1 MTQVFKIDNTN
12 FTQIIKKAGSII
24 KNGGTVVFPTET
36 VYGLGADALNPDAVA
51 KIFQAKGRP
60 TDNPL
65 IVHIASKE
73 QVHDIAKDIPEQAF
87 ELMDKFWP
95 GALTL
100 ILKCKVVVPDITTAG
115 LDTVAVRFP
124 DNQIAIGLIQ
134 EAGTPIAAPSA
145 NISGRPSPTTAEHVI
160 ADLIGK
166 VDAIIDGGVVEL
178 GVEST
183 VVDMTSDIPVILRPG
198 GISIDDIRRCGIEI
212 AVGYSDRKVE
222 DGEAVKSP
230 GMKYTHY
237 SPQTNVVLVDRN
249 INIDEDKDKDKYHKA
264 TNTAAVSAK
273 ISEMIKD
280 YHDIGMRV
288 GLMLTEETAY
298 DISSGVCGCCGVDI
312 SSCEV
317 FMLGRRDEPADA
329 ARTLFAGL
337 RYLDE
342 MDVDIIVVDGS
353 ITHEGIGAAVL
364 NRLRKA
370 ADEIIGV

>member
-1 MTQVFKIDNTN
+1 MKNRTKCVTQVLKIDNTN
-12 FTQIIKKAGSII
+12 FTEIIKKSGTII

-60 TDNPL
+60 ADNPL

-73 QVHDIAKDIPEQAF
+73 QVHDITEDIPHQAF
-87 ELMDKFWP
+87 ELMDTFWP

-100 ILKCKVVVPDITTAG
+100 ILKRKDIVPDITTAG
-115 LDTVAVRFP
+115 LDTVAVRLP
-124 DNQIAIGLIQ
+124 DNTIAVGLIK

-160 ADLIGK
+160 FDLTGK
-166 VDAIIDGGVVEL
+166 VDAIIDGGAVEI

-183 VVDMTSDIPVILRPG
+183 VVDVTSDIPVILRPG
-198 GISIDDIRRCGIEI
+198 GVSIDEIQKCVGEI

-222 DGEAVKSP
+222 DGETVRSP

-237 SPQTNVVLVDRN
+237 SPQTTVVLVEGN
-249 INIDEDKDKDKYHKA
+249 NAE
-264 TNTAAVSAK
+264 TTAAVSAK
-273 ISEMIKD
+273 ISEIVED
-280 YHDIGMRV
+280 YHRIGMRV
-288 GLMLTEETAY
+288 GLMLTEETEQE
-298 DISSGVCGCCGVDI
+298 ISCGGCGFCVIDI

-317 FMLGRRDEPADA
+317 FMLGNRDEPEDA
-329 ARTLFAGL
+329 ARNLFAGL

-342 MDVDIIVVDGS
+342 MDVDVIIVDGS
-353 ITHEGIGAAVL
+353 MTHEGVGAAVL

-370 ADEIIGV
+370 ADEIIEM

>member
-12 FTQIIKKAGSII
+12 FTKIIKKAGGII

-36 VYGLGADALNPDAVA
+36 VYGLGADALNTDAVA
-51 KIFQAKGRP
+51 RIFQAKGRP
-60 TDNPL
+60 ADNPL

-87 ELMDKFWP
+87 KLMDTFWP

-100 ILKCKVVVPDITTAG
+100 ILKRKALVPDITTAC
-115 LDTVAVRFP
+115 LDTVAVRLP
-124 DNQIAIGLIQ
+124 DNHIAVGLIK

-160 ADLIGK
+160 FDLTGK
-166 VDAIIDGGVVEL
+166 VDAIIDGGAVEI

-198 GISIDDIRRCGIEI
+198 GVSIDDIRRCGIEV

-222 DGEAVKSP
+222 EGEAVKSP

-237 SPQTNVVLVDRN
+237 SPQTNVVLVDRGG
-249 INIDEDKDKDKYHKA
+249 DKDNNT
-264 TNTAAVSAK
+264 TNTTAVSAK
-273 ISEMIKD
+273 ISEMVED
-280 YHDIGMRV
+280 YHEIGMRV
-288 GLMLTEETAY
+288 GLMLTEETEQE
-298 DISSGVCGCCGVDI
+298 ISCGGCGFCVIDI

-317 FMLGRRDEPADA
+317 FMLGRRDEPKDA
-329 ARTLFAGL
+329 ARNLFSGL

-342 MDVDIIVVDGS
+342 MDVDVIIVDGS
-353 ITHEGIGAAVL
+353 ITHEGVGAAVL

-370 ADEIIGV
+370 ADEIVGV